1 MNFKDE
7 LEEDLEKVF
16 FNEEEF
22 AEKVMIEGIR
32 VSGIFSKKKF
42 VQEYMDKSAEH
53 DLGLFQPGVCLSL
66 RKKEVLEKFEIL
78 PEAGDR
84 IEINTTE
91 YTVLSIDDK
100 SGEFVMYL
108 EDLED

>member
-22 AEKVMIEGIR
+22 AEKVMIGGIR

-53 DLGLFQPGVCLSL
+53 DLGLFQRGVCLSL
-66 RKKEVLEKFEIL
+66 RKKKFLKNLKFSQKQGIVLK
-78 PEAGDR
+78 
-84 IEINTTE
+84 
-91 YTVLSIDDK
+91 
-100 SGEFVMYL
+100 
-108 EDLED
+108 